1 MKEKRPIINL
11 IDQAD
16 WLPSKQKSAMSSF
29 AAEDPELRN
38 IPGADKAEEITNNL
52 QASMV
57 DIYDKWAKDA
67 KSVILSAAERGINQ
81 DDLGVIVK
89 GRLTELETKLLS
101 SQRDGITGAL
111 NLFVNTALNPSTR
124 IQGVTAVLLSQ
135 AAEGI
140 RTGLIPSIQERISTK
155 LSVAGTIDAT
165 HLDDIFNSARASVAS
180 SAGYAWAGIFLGL
193 SAAGQD
199 MEERTGVAQRVRW
212 VLNPT
217 AEHCAESEGHFGCP
231 SQARIYDSWAE
242 LETVPAGLVTCRGNC
257 RCRLEVEES
266 PGSNVWVQ
274 GLPGFTP

>member
-1 MKEKRPIINL
+1 MIID
-11 IDQAD
+11 IKDQID
-16 WLPSKQKSAMSSF
+16 WLPSKQKSAMASF
-29 AAEDPELRN
+29 AAEDPALRTG
-38 IPGADKAEEITNNL
+38 PSGDKAEEITNEL
-52 QASMV
+52 QSSMV

-67 KSVILSAAERGINQ
+67 KTVILSAVNRGIEQ
-81 DDLGVIVK
+81 DDLGTIVK
-89 GRLTELETKLLS
+89 GRLAELSTKLLA
-101 SQRDGITGAL
+101 SQKEGITGAL

-135 AAEGI
+135 AAESM
-140 RTGLIPSIQERISTK
+140 RTGLIPSIQERLSAK

-165 HLDDIFNSARASVAS
+165 HLDEIFNSARASVAA

-199 MEERTGVAQRVRW
+199 LEERTGVAQRVRW

-231 SQARIYDSWAE
+231 SQARVYDSWSE
-242 LETVPAGLVTCRGNC
+242 LETVPAGQVTCRGNC